1 MISHMLRDE
10 AGQGLGE
17 YALILG
23 FVAVLCVG
31 AVVFIGSQVVARLWD
46 VGSNYP

>member
-1 MISHMLRDE
+1 MLRALRDDR
-10 AGQGLGE
+10 GQGLGE

-31 AVVFIGSQVVARLWD
+31 AVIFIGQQIL
-46 VGSNYP
+46 GSYQDIGTTYP

>member
-31 AVVFIGSQVVARLWD
+31 AIAFIGAQIESRLWN
-46 VGSNYP
+46 VGSSYP

>member
-31 AVVFIGSQVVARLWD
+31 AIAFIGQQIVSRLWD